1 MKKTKIRLLLGPALV
16 PVLVAAVLFA
26 GNTTPSFAKV
36 KGKLFTTQLAW
47 ETGKAVRPKWAQS
60 LSSGTMYNLLLASGT
75 IEARARALGVGPA
88 APYLSSVGSRGCPKV
103 FLGGQGPSN
112 VRVNQ
117 DCSLRRQA
125 EEAMAVNPTNK
136 LNIIAG
142 QNDSRMGYNQCG
154 FDYSMDAGLT
164 WGDFN
169 PPFHQVILAD
179 GRIGDFC
186 SDPTVAFDSQGN
198 AYAGGIELS
207 LDGTESSI
215 IVAKSNAPIGGAF
228 YHSPDSSLGAF
239 QTYADS
245 PMGVVID
252 EFDVD
257 GCIGNDKELMAA
269 DSHGGSPKADNV
281 YMAWTRFDFCTGEG
295 VGGHSPI
302 YFSQSTDG
310 GASWSDGIEI
320 SGSNSTYCTDF
331 SGEGDPYACDQDQG
345 PHPVVGSDGTVY
357 VAFGNGNTPNLGF
370 NQHMIV
376 SCAPGDDCS
385 DPNSWSGPN
394 YVTDDQGGQP
404 IAASTDSTNG
414 CPGGRQC
421 LPPNGYRM
429 DDFVEG
435 SVSVDNFGN
444 LYFVWGDYRDGI
456 DSVSCPFLG
465 DELTSTPPC
474 DNSVFFVYSEDGGAT
489 WTDPVN
495 VSPAAVSGET
505 AQWMPWSAA
514 GPNGKTLWVAYYTRE
529 YGNCETTGCNDIVLA
544 KIANPRNPSIAITYS
559 RETTKSM
566 PNLVPATNPYQA
578 GFLGDYMWV
587 TVDTSG
593 RPYVVWADT
602 RSRGQSGVT
611 EEDIYFAS

>member
-60 LSSGTMYNLLLASGT
+60 LSSGTMYTLLQASG
-75 IEARARALGVGPA
+75 ILDARARAQSGTAVPNIGTIGTVGCHKTF
-88 APYLSSVGSRGCPKV
+88 S
-103 FLGGQGPSN
+103 GGQGQNN

-125 EEAMAVNPTNK
+125 EETIAVNPKNK
-136 LNIIAG
+136 ENLIAG
-142 QNDSRMGYNQCG
+142 QNDSRLGYNQCG
-154 FDYSMDAGLT
+154 FDYSKDGGLT
-164 WGDFN
+164 WGDMN
-169 PPFHQVILAD
+169 PPFHQVVLSD
-179 GRIGDFC
+179 GRVGDFC

-198 AYAGGIELS
+198 AYAGGLELS
-207 LDGTESSI
+207 LDGTESSM

-228 YHSPDSSLGAF
+228 YHSPDSTLGSF
-239 QTYADS
+239 QTFADS
-245 PMGVVID
+245 PMGVPVD
-252 EFDVD
+252 EFDPN

-269 DSHGGSPKADNV
+269 DATLGSPKQDYV
-281 YMAWTRFDFCTGEG
+281 YVAWTRFDFCTGQG

-302 YFSQSTDG
+302 DFSQSSDG
-310 GASWSDGIEI
+310 GATWSAPLEI
-320 SGSNSTYCTDF
+320 SGSNSTYCKFF
-331 SGEGDPYACDQDQG
+331 SGESDPYACDQDQG
-345 PHPVVGSDGTVY
+345 PHVVVGRDGSVY
-357 VAFGNGNTPNLGF
+357 VSFGNGNTPDIGF

-376 SCAPGDDCS
+376 SCAPGGDCS
-385 DPNSWSGPN
+385 DINSWTSPN

-404 IAASTDSTNG
+404 LASVTDTTNG

-435 SVSVDNFGN
+435 SVSVDSLGN

-456 DSVSCPFLG
+456 DSVNCPFNG

-474 DNSVFFVYSEDGGAT
+474 DNSVFFVYSEDGGST
-489 WTDPVN
+489 WSDPVN
-495 VSPAAVSGET
+495 ISPASVSGTT

-514 GPNGKTLWVAYYTRE
+514 GPLGKTLWVAYYSRE
-529 YGNCETTGCNDIVLA
+529 YGSCETDGCNDIVLA
-544 KIANPRNPSIAITYS
+544 KIANPRNPSINFTYS
-559 RETTKSM
+559 RLTTSSM
-566 PNLVPATNPYQA
+566 PALVPSNNPYQA

-587 TVDTSG
+587 TTDNSG

-602 RSRGQSGVT
+602 RGKGLNGEV